1 VVGTFGNVGDQ
12 LRRLTAS
19 GSKRP
24 SLMNGIA
31 DEMPMKQKLT
41 RPVITSVSAAGPPL
55 NGM

>member
-1 VVGTFGNVGDQ
+1 
-12 LRRLTAS
+12 
-19 GSKRP
+19 
-24 SLMNGIA
+24 MNGIA